1 VALQESPAV
10 NAVDHPAE
18 NRQADAS
25 SLAMLSPGSHIGY
38 VQPAVDSGV
47 MHRHM
52 SSCLIVQHLEPESSY
67 AIGEALASSGIEV
80 DRRRTDTAEGLPETL
95 DGYDG
100 LVVLGGPM
108 SADSD
113 DGFPTRRQELALLAD
128 AVELGLPT
136 LGVCLG
142 AQLLAAAS
150 GGRIL
155 RGAAGPEIGWA
166 PVRFEAPA
174 VDDLLL
180 SSLPGEMSVLHWHGD
195 TFDLPPGGVLLASN
209 DRYAHQAFRIG
220 PRAWGFQFHLEVDQE
235 AVAAFVGA
243 FGADLA
249 TVGTNPDDLVDAT
262 PTELAR
268 LQVYRR
274 PVLAS
279 FAGLVAAR
287 PLGIDDSDLAVGLH
301 RSEAT

>member
-1 VALQESPAV
+1 MA
-10 NAVDHPAE
+10 
-18 NRQADAS
+18 
-25 SLAMLSPGSHIGY
+25 
-38 VQPAVDSGV
+38 
-47 MHRHM
+47 
-52 SSCLIVQHLEPESSY
+52 SCLVVQHLEPESSY
-67 AIGEALASSGIEV
+67 AIGEALASVGVEI
-80 DRRRTDTAEGLPETL
+80 DQRRTDTAEDLPETL
-95 DGYDG
+95 DGFDG

-113 DGFPTRRQELALLAD
+113 AGLPTRRQELALLAE
-128 AVELGLPT
+128 AVELGVPT

-142 AQLLAAAS
+142 AQLLALAT
-150 GGRIL
+150 GGSLL

-166 PVRFEAPA
+166 PVRLEAPA

-180 SSLPGEMSVLHWHGD
+180 SSLPGELSVLHWHGD

-249 TVGTNPDDLVDAT
+249 AVGTNPDDLVDAT
-262 PTELAR
+262 PAELVR
-268 LQVYRR
+268 LDVVRR
-274 PVLAS
+274 PVLAR
-279 FAGLVAAR
+279 FAGLVGAR
-287 PLGIDDSDLAVGLH
+287 PLGSDDSHLAVGLH
-301 RSEAT
+301 